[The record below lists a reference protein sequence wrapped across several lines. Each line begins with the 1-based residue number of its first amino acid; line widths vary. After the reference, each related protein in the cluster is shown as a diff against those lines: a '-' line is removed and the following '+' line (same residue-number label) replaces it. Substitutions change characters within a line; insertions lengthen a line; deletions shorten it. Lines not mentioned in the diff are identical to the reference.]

1 MTDMADIFLLTKP
14 PGHHRAKLCFKL
26 LKRSKDAVLYLCGD
40 GVYCMFD
47 GFDGLLP
54 HERIYACK
62 EDTDAR
68 GVQTEGAATVAT
80 VLVDFYEQ
88 LAKDMMIG
96 SDKVY
101 TF

>member
-1 MTDMADIFLLTKP
+1 MADIFLLTKP
-14 PGHHRAKLCFKL
+14 PRHPRAGLCFKL

-47 GFDGLLP
+47 SFDGLLP
-54 HERIYACK
+54 HGKIYACK

-68 GVQTEGAATVAT
+68 GIQVEGAAI

-88 LAKDMMIG
+88 LAKDMMVG
-96 SDKVY
+96 SDKMY
-101 TF
+101 AF